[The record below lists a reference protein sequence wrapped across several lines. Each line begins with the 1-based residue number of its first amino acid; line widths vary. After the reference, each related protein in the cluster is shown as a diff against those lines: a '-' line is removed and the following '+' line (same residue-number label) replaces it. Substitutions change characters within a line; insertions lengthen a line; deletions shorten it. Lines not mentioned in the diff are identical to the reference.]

1 MKYIGPFFRMNSLST
16 KEIEGQLFF
25 LSKEA
30 IRTIVLNSKCG
41 ITSSHRNSSKS
52 SSKNDINILNNI
64 SPLICVYKKASPVL
78 IHNKN
83 SRSFDEASFKKD
95 ILPSSNAFMTLSLL
109 EISNFYSSYRT
120 ENKNI
125 LAIKNNYKDLCK
137 NQLNF
142 YCEHLR
148 NSEGFFVEK
157 KNVSDNSNKGF
168 NLLDKGKKFSFS
180 DQAFMM
186 NAYYMYATYYP
197 EDEISSE
204 YKEFALEI
212 LQMFID
218 FKEALYNLSFNES
231 CKILLSLNILF
242 ELSNNS
248 DCKLLLIDLTDFL
261 INKFDEKD
269 YYNDNIDSCALF
281 YIILTDT
288 FKHTSINTFNE
299 KGDEIL
305 SRLKELYDD
314 EKGIF
319 LKLSNKKEIKYSSIE
334 ICFYFLAIILNTK
347 LNDVDFQDRSMI
359 SNLYRNYFLNSGIIY
374 SWPEAPTLDDS
385 ERYRGLSLKSKD
397 MIDESFF
404 KSSSTPSSTST
415 GIAPS
420 FSKSIT
426 YSCKKNLFES
436 PKRSFDSSKN
446 MLIFYMFIHYL
457 KDDMFEIFI
466 ENSPPEE
473 DNPVTN
479 DSTTDIS
486 TDISTISTDNNTN
499 IK

>member
-1 MKYIGPFFRMNSLST
+1 MKYIGPFFRMNTLST

-30 IRTIVLNSKCG
+30 IKTIVLNSKCG
-41 ITSSHRNSSKS
+41 VTSSYRNSSKS
-52 SSKNDINILNNI
+52 SSKNDINILSNI
-64 SPLICVYKKASPVL
+64 SPLVCVYKKASPIL
-78 IHNKN
+78 IHNKH
-83 SRSFDEASFKKD
+83 SRSFDESSFKKD

-109 EISNFYSSYRT
+109 EISNFYSFYRS

-125 LAIKNNYKDLCK
+125 LSLKDSYKDLCK
-137 NQLNF
+137 NQLDF
-142 YCEHLR
+142 YCDHLR

-157 KNVSDNSNKGF
+157 KNIADNSNKGF

-186 NAYYMYATYYP
+186 DAYYMYSTYYP

-231 CKILLSLNILF
+231 CKLLLSLNILF

-288 FKHTSINTFNE
+288 FKHTSIDTFNE
-299 KGDEIL
+299 KAEEIL
-305 SRLKELYDD
+305 LKLKELYDD

-319 LKLSNKKEIKYSSIE
+319 LKLSSKKEIKYSSTE
-334 ICFYFLAIILNTK
+334 ICFYFLAIILDNK
-347 LNDVDFQDRSMI
+347 LNEGDFQDRNMI
-359 SNLYRNYFLNSGIIY
+359 SNLYKNYFLNSGIIY

-397 MIDESFF
+397 MLDENFF
-404 KSSSTPSSTST
+404 KSSNTPSSIST
-415 GIAPS
+415 GIAPL

-426 YSCKKNLFES
+426 YSYKKKLFES

-457 KDDMFEIFI
+457 KDDMFEVFI
-466 ENSPPEE
+466 NEFTQEE
-473 DNPVTN
+473 YINIDTTIQE
-479 DSTTDIS
+479 DSINDIS
-486 TDISTISTDNNTN
+486 IDKNNSTE
-499 IK
+499 

>member
-1 MKYIGPFFRMNSLST
+1 
-16 KEIEGQLFF
+16 
-25 LSKEA
+25 
-30 IRTIVLNSKCG
+30 
-41 ITSSHRNSSKS
+41 
-52 SSKNDINILNNI
+52 
-64 SPLICVYKKASPVL
+64 
-78 IHNKN
+78 
-83 SRSFDEASFKKD
+83 
-95 ILPSSNAFMTLSLL
+95 
-109 EISNFYSSYRT
+109 
-120 ENKNI
+120 
-125 LAIKNNYKDLCK
+125 
-137 NQLNF
+137 
-142 YCEHLR
+142 
-148 NSEGFFVEK
+148 
-157 KNVSDNSNKGF
+157 
-168 NLLDKGKKFSFS
+168 
-180 DQAFMM
+180 MM

-299 KGDEIL
+299 KSEEIL

-334 ICFYFLAIILNTK
+334 ICFYFLAIILGTK
-347 LNDVDFQDRSMI
+347 LNNECFQDRNMI

-397 MIDESFF
+397 MLNENFF
-404 KSSSTPSSTST
+404 KSANTPSSIST

-420 FSKSIT
+420 FSKNIT
-426 YSCKKNLFES
+426 YSYKKNLFEC

-446 MLIFYMFIHYL
+446 MFIFYMFIHYL

-466 ENSPPEE
+466 ENSSPEE
-473 DNPVTN
+473 DNEEDNNVTN

-486 TDISTISTDNNTN
+486 TDNSTN
-499 IK
+499 IE